1 MSALLQPTPGVLPP
15 TILAVD
21 DDGDVLRL
29 LGTALRSAGY
39 DVLLADCGWN
49 AIQAY
54 ENSEK
59 RIRLLLTD
67 VIMPD
72 LTGPVVAERLRARQP
87 ISRFYLSPA
96 STTPTWC
103 SVSSPTKGSPCCP
116 SPSPWRACCAW
127 WKKRCGRR
135 KRAGDGRSR
144 WTAVVLRY
152 RANDLQRHSLAVG
165 KWFVATAV
173 VVNAK
178 EGAESPFSLSGTRPS
193 HSTYTPLLG

>member
-1 MSALLQPTPGVLPP
+1 MSALLQPTPGVSPP

-87 ISRFYLSPA
+87 
-96 STTPTWC
+96 
-103 SVSSPTKGSPCCP
+103 
-116 SPSPWRACCAW
+116 
-127 WKKRCGRR
+127 
-135 KRAGDGRSR
+135 
-144 WTAVVLRY
+144 
-152 RANDLQRHSLAVG
+152 DLQVLFISGFHDADLVQRFVTHKGFTLLPKPFTVASLLR
-165 KWFVATAV
+165 V
-173 VVNAK
+173 VEEAL
-178 EGAESPFSLSGTRPS
+178 EGDARRAPG
-193 HSTYTPLLG
+193 